1 MAEAEVEHLENGAGE
16 NGAGDEEEEHS
27 DDDEEDLQKPAWVG
41 YFRLPKRDVQLGK
54 PFLPNDE

>member
-1 MAEAEVEHLENGAGE
+1 MAEAEAEQELQENGGE
-16 NGAGDEEEEHS
+16 AEEEPHS

-54 PFLPNDE
+54 PFLPTDE